1 MQMLF
6 VLRKS
11 LRATDSPT
19 FAIILTSF
27 SVDFFS
33 FLKWFAI
40 MTLFFCSIKNTIQRL
55 STTPDFIVY
64 LLFAD
69 FSTIIFDFTE
79 IHRFLINFFRL
90 FILANDLTLTITSIR
105 FANAASQNFSFII
118 IVNLRK
124 LIFWWIWNSVS
135 TTGMYVKKNFLI
147 KNSNKNSKFCSIRL
161 VLSKIIQLVFVH
173 KSQLSNTNW
182 SKISKKVCM
191 LICFGL
197 LFDMFSD
204 LLWVFRVTQVK
215 SFSMR
220 VNLSFELRSINIT
233 LKTCKLGWKHI
244 SENKHI
250 HKLIA
255 SSFDLCIAQNG
266 SVSYK

>member
-1 MQMLF
+1 MHCTLRRFDETKWTKPMNFNPMQILF

-105 FANAASQNFSFII
+105 FADAASQNFFFII

-124 LIFWWIWNSVS
+124 LIFWWIWNSS
-135 TTGMYVKKNFLI
+135 LNYWN
-147 KNSNKNSKFCSIRL
+147 
-161 VLSKIIQLVFVH
+161 
-173 KSQLSNTNW
+173 
-182 SKISKKVCM
+182 VCQEE
-191 LICFGL
+191 FPN
-197 LFDMFSD
+197 
-204 LLWVFRVTQVK
+204 QK
-215 SFSMR
+215 
-220 VNLSFELRSINIT
+220 
-233 LKTCKLGWKHI
+233 
-244 SENKHI
+244 
-250 HKLIA
+250 
-255 SSFDLCIAQNG
+255 QQ
-266 SVSYK
+266 